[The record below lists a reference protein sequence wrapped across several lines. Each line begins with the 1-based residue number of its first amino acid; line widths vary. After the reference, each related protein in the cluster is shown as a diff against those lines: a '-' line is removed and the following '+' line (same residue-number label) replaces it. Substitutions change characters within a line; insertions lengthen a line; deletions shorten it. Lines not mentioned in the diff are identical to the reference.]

1 MSPDPSGERRKPSVL
16 IARMVASS
24 RFFVLLATISLFLAF
39 IAVMVSTII
48 VTVITILHAV
58 GGDLTQNETIGKLI
72 KQADYALLATVL
84 YVLALGLYSL
94 FVDDRVPMPSWLR
107 ITNLGQLKELLAGVV
122 VVAIAVIFLG
132 QALTWDGVSDLLA
145 PGLASAAVIAALALF
160 LWQAARERLLDREV
174 KQIDETAAG
183 AGKSAPAKEPA
194 AGG

>member
-1 MSPDPSGERRKPSVL
+1 VSPVPEEERRKPSVL

-39 IAVMVSTII
+39 MAVMVSTMV
-48 VTVITILHAV
+48 VTVITILHAISQHM
-58 GGDLTQNETIGKLI
+58 TQNEVIGKLI

-132 QALTWDGVSDLLA
+132 QALTWNGVSDLLA

-160 LWQAARERLLDREV
+160 LWQAARERFLDRET
-174 KQIDETAAG
+174 DLLDDAAG
-183 AGKSAPAKEPA
+183 KKLRA
-194 AGG
+194 AEDATGEV